1 MLGHPRIRSWA
12 SLCSL
17 LVMASMLS
25 GCFLQRSSPPPR
37 YRQFPLQEG
46 QTYGPV
52 PPAPI
57 LIRLGQSTIHAS
69 GSVGPSDLPQ
79 GSPAIWEGHAFGLEP
94 DADRNR
100 TVFFF
105 VEADDLRRISLQFN
119 DQTPVVEENPGAYV
133 SGELSIVRWAQDYTL
148 KVTAE
153 NHLGDVVSSA
163 IKVTGEDA
171 RLEGEQTHAP
181 LRMRLMRLGRTDTRD
196 VQGPGFTGK
205 IHRHPWPT
213 CSTDCDP
220 TTQGGALIAMVSGP
234 TDTLA
239 LILDE
244 QRPFFSTGLS
254 YWPSP
259 NYLIVAIPVR
269 EENTIEVAALSEAG
283 DIVLARWDRPGV

>member
-1 MLGHPRIRSWA
+1 LK
-12 SLCSL
+12 
-17 LVMASMLS
+17 
-25 GCFLQRSSPPPR
+25 
-37 YRQFPLQEG
+37 EG
-46 QTYGPV
+46 QVYGPI

-57 LIRLGQSTIHAS
+57 LIRLGQSVMHAS
-69 GSVGPSDLPQ
+69 GSVGPADLPE
-79 GSPAIWEGHAFGLEP
+79 GSPAIWEGHALALEP
-94 DADRNR
+94 DADRSR

-105 VEADDLRRISLQFN
+105 VEADDLQRISLQFN
-119 DQTPVVEENPGAYV
+119 DQQPVIDENPGAYV

-153 NHLGDVVSSA
+153 NRQGDVVSSA
-163 IKVTGEDA
+163 IKVNGEDA
-171 RLEGEQTHAP
+171 FLDGEQAPSP

-205 IHRHPWPT
+205 IHRHPWPA

-220 TTQGGALIAMVSGP
+220 TVQGGALIAMVSGP

-239 LILDE
+239 LILDQ

-259 NYLIVAIPVR
+259 NYVIVAIPVR
-269 EENTIEVAALSEAG
+269 EQNTIEVAALSEAG